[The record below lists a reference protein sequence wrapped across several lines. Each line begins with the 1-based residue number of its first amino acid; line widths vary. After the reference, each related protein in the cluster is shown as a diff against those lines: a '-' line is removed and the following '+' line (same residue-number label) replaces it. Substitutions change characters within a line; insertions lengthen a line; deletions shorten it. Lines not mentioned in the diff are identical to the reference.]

1 MKSMDFTLRIGQP
14 PIGKRRKVGR
24 PTREAKLNNTL
35 TINGENHHGFTG
47 AGIVEGFTAD
57 GLDYAKG
64 EDGDAIRFKNILET

>member
-1 MKSMDFTLRIGQP
+1 M
-14 PIGKRRKVGR
+14 
-24 PTREAKLNNTL
+24 

-64 EDGDAIRFKNILET
+64 EDGDAIRFKKHSRNLILIHTTTDANGYFILFDEVNAIPGIR